1 MRDVPIAG
9 SAKGR
14 IGLLCAAALCI
25 GVAAAIWADG
35 TVPQIEVYD
44 GLANTV
50 ISSGYMNRAD
60 YQGSVNS
67 IGTCDVATFSIGSGA
82 ASEAPASAHASYFE
96 FFSAYSLESPAR
108 GLNSREPCGM
118 IILAR

>member
-9 SAKGR
+9 AAKGR
-14 IGLLCAAALCI
+14 VGLLCAAALCI

-35 TVPQIEVYD
+35 TVPQTEVYNA
-44 GLANTV
+44 LAGT
-50 ISSGYMNRAD
+50 SGTPGFWDKSGYS
-60 YQGSVNS
+60 GSLNSVGTVDCAALS
-67 IGTCDVATFSIGSGA
+67 IGAGSS
-82 ASEAPASAHASYFE
+82 SEAPVSAYASNFE

-108 GLNSREPCGM
+108 GLDSREPRGM